1 MGGYTTPVY
10 QNQSFMTQKLN
21 ILSKDVEIKDNNQHY
36 PLNYNHLEIIVMKNL
51 IIPFAAA
58 MLLCF
63 TSCEKTNKPNAEQT
77 KTEIKNPGELID
89 REKYLV
95 TITGCND
102 CHTPKKMGPKGP
114 ELIEELLLS
123 GFQGKNAI
131 PEFDKEKTQKGF
143 AQMSPDMTAAAGPWG
158 ISFAANLT
166 PDETGI
172 GSWTFEQFKTAMTQG
187 KYKGM
192 ENGRPLLPPMPWF
205 NFTEMKDEDLHAIFA
220 YLKSIKPVENLVPSP
235 VSPNK

>member
-1 MGGYTTPVY
+1 MKAI
-10 QNQSFMTQKLN
+10 SISAAFLAIFLISCQKT
-21 ILSKDVEIKDNNQHY
+21 SAPDPDQKPFVKKD
-36 PLNYNHLEIIVMKNL
+36 
-51 IIPFAAA
+51 
-58 MLLCF
+58 
-63 TSCEKTNKPNAEQT
+63 SAELVQY
-77 KTEIKNPGELID
+77 G
-89 REKYLV
+89 KYLV

-143 AQMSPDMTAAAGPWG
+143 AEMSPDMTAAAGPWG

-172 GSWTFEQFKTAMTQG
+172 RNWTFEQFKTAMTQG

-192 ENGRPLLPPMPWF
+192 ANGRPLLPPMPWF
-205 NFTEMKDEDLHAIFA
+205 NFTEMKDEDLQAIFA
-220 YLKSIKPVENLVPSP
+220 YLKSIKPVENVVPSP
-235 VSPNK
+235 VTASN